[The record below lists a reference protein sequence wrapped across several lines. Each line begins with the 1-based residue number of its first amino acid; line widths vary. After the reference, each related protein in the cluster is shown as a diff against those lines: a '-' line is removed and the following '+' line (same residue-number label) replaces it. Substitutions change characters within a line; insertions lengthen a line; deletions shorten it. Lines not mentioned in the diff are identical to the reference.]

1 MDITYIIS
9 LLGTPTP
16 VGFFLI
22 VSLLIIF
29 FSDRIKFGVERLREN
44 TAHRRKLVASW
55 QTMLSKGLEDDNGWD
70 IYKSKEYISLRPY
83 LREDALEKLEPFL
96 DRTNITIVLDSKYKD
111 GIAGDTKLLIIS
123 GEISRIQKKWKI
135 Y

>member
-1 MDITYIIS
+1 MDINYIIK
-9 LLGTPTP
+9 LLEAPTP
-16 VGFFLI
+16 VGVFLV
-22 VSLLIIF
+22 VSFLAIL

-55 QTMLSKGLEDDNGWD
+55 QSMLSKEIENNKGWD

-83 LREDALEKLEPFL
+83 LRENALEKLEPFK
-96 DRTNITIVLDSKYKD
+96 DRSRINIVLDSGYKD

-123 GEISRIQKKWKI
+123 GEITRIQKKWKI

>member
-1 MDITYIIS
+1 MSTDDLLKFIETIS
-9 LLGTPTP
+9 TPA
-16 VGFFLI
+16 V
-22 VSLLIIF
+22 VSLVVSVLALF

-55 QTMLSKGLEDDNGWD
+55 QSILSKELENEKGWD

-83 LREDALEKLEPFL
+83 LMESALEALEPFK
-96 DRTNITIVLDSKYKD
+96 DSKRNIGAGSGYKD
-111 GIAGDTKLLIIS
+111 GVAGNIRLLIIS
-123 GEISRIQKKWKI
+123 NEITRIQKEWKI